1 MEIYALTNTG
11 RSLSHSVRSPNTPE
25 WRVIYFL
32 AKNGQRTKEQIL
44 SYVPEAS
51 SATLAKLR
59 IKGVI
64 KEDSGVTV

>member
-1 MEIYALTNTG
+1 MEIYELTNTG
-11 RSLSHSVRSPNTPE
+11 RALSHSVRSPNKPE
-25 WRVIYFL
+25 WKVIYFL
-32 AKNGQRTKEQIL
+32 AKNGQSDKEKIL